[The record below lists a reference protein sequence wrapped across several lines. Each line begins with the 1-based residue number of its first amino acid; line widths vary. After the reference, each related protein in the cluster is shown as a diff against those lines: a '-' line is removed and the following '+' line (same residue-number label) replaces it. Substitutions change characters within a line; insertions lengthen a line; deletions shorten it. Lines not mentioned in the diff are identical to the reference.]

1 MRDPYSVL
9 GVAKNASEKDIKS
22 AFRKL
27 AKKYH
32 PDTNADDPTA
42 QARFAEISQAYE
54 ILGDKDKRGQF
65 DRGEIDAEGKPKF
78 AGFSGFGGGSGGGG
92 NPFGGRAGA
101 GGFDFR
107 SAGGGGPQGF
117 EFRSGG
123 GGGEG
128 VFSDIFEQAF
138 GGFGGARR
146 GSAGGGARVPT
157 KGEDLRAT
165 LKVRLEDTV
174 GEEKVEAIF
183 PSGKRLAIRLPDG
196 VENGQVIRL
205 KGQGQPSVS
214 GGEPGDALVTIEF
227 AEHPRFRVEGRDLV
241 GTVRVPL
248 ADAVLGGKVFVQTL
262 GGRVAMNIKPW
273 TDSGRT
279 LRLKGKG
286 LSTKGGGHG
295 DLRVTVEIALP
306 EEGDAELTAL
316 MRARRDA
323 AGGET

>member
-9 GVAKNASEKDIKS
+9 GVGKNASEKDIKS

-27 AKKYH
+27 AKQYH

-42 QARFAEISQAYE
+42 QARFAEASQAYE
-54 ILGDKDKRGQF
+54 IVGDKDKRAQF

-78 AGFSGFGGGSGGGG
+78 AGFGGFGGGGGGS
-92 NPFGGRAGA
+92 PFGGRAGS
-101 GGFDFR
+101 GSFDFR
-107 SAGGGGPQGF
+107 SSGGAGFDPRAGGG
-117 EFRSGG
+117 ES
-123 GGGEG
+123 

-138 GGFGGARR
+138 GGFSGARR
-146 GSAGGGARVPT
+146 GAGGAGRGAPA

-174 GEEKVEAIF
+174 GEDKVEAIF
-183 PSGKRLAIRLPDG
+183 PSGKRLAIKLPDG

-205 KGQGQPSVS
+205 KGQGQPSAA

-241 GTVRVPL
+241 GAVRVPL
-248 ADAVLGGKVFVQTL
+248 VDAVLGGKVFVQTL
-262 GGRVAMNIKPW
+262 SGRVAMNIQPW

-286 LSTKGGGHG
+286 LSAKGGGHG
-295 DLRVTVEIALP
+295 DLRVTVEVALP
-306 EEGDAELTAL
+306 DEDDGDLVAL
-316 MRARRDA
+316 MRARREA
-323 AGGET
+323 AEAKG